1 MVAKSCVGDC
11 VRDYCGSNL
20 EASKEY
26 RFVKDFFMEKME
38 GDLLYKEVQQV
49 MHTARGSMCAGWLMG
64 YLTETEDALEI
75 REGMQGAIGS
85 GCQARFADAC
95 LSDAA
100 GTQRRPHGCGSS
112 QAVGG

>member
-11 VRDYCGSNL
+11 VWDYCGSNL

-64 YLTETEDALEI
+64 YLTETEDPLEI
-75 REGMQGAIGS
+75 RK
-85 GCQARFADAC
+85 GCKEQLAVAAKHALQMPASLMLQARKGVLMDVAPVK
-95 LSDAA
+95 
-100 GTQRRPHGCGSS
+100 Q
-112 QAVGG
+112 